1 MLVYN
6 ENQKSAFQ
14 IFKDTCDKAKYLSF
28 DCEMTGLSL
37 ETKTDGTKYDTQE
50 FRYYKQRQVVSKLD
64 LIQIGLTFYI
74 EKIKKIK
81 TEKKEEKDKK
91 QEEPEIIDK
100 QFYLER
106 TFTFYLFKN
115 SKLKLIDDKIF
126 ENELKAHPASLKFLN
141 ENNFDFNILIKKGIH
156 YNKLENEEKI
166 KEILNK
172 EKILLSNGA
181 MFLSKKNEKK
191 IIEKIFILA
200 DKLINSNNDEN
211 KVFEIEFEDKK
222 LMIFFLGINFKKLLF
237 IDDFM
242 IMKSEKNNTLTIKK
256 NSKTISTTKFLS
268 HYTSYDNFK
277 TTIKSNTNEIYL
289 NRYQLGCF
297 KTDEKINE
305 LVEDELGFSLY
316 LKYIIDKK
324 IPIIGHNMYFD
335 MMFLYD
341 KLIADLPPDF
351 YSFKTAIHKYF
362 PYIYD
367 TKYISSSLEKNGK
380 KIFEVTSLEKVYSSI
395 VKNKYD
401 IYVPFFPDTLNGFCL
416 YNDMERDKMHDAGYD
431 SIITGRIF
439 ILMNKALE
447 HNFNTSNVGAA
458 KHGIAGEIIKN
469 EQEINLNYGFIDKK
483 RYDNFINKSFMSLVE
498 SPNAIILWDV
508 SKQNKENYDKGEN
521 ELVKDTFKNV
531 FMVEFNKPEDGHT
544 ISIYE
549 VCNKFENEDY
559 DICVVKSDQS
569 LAFVE
574 FGCEEYCHEKDYPV
588 IKKMVEN
595 IENNKEEINEGKLSI
610 KKIYSYDEFFK
621 EYKNII
627 KFDY

>member
-6 ENQKSAFQ
+6 ENQKAAFE
-14 IFKDTCDKAKYLSF
+14 IFKETCDKSKYLSF
-28 DCEMTGLSL
+28 DCEMTGLNL

-64 LIQIGLTFYI
+64 LIQIGFTFYI
-74 EKIKKIK
+74 EKTKKIIK
-81 TEKKEEKDKK
+81 TEKKDEKNKN
-91 QEEPEIIDK
+91 EEPEVINK

-126 ENELKAHPASLKFLN
+126 ESELNAHPASLKFLN
-141 ENNFDFNILIKKGIH
+141 ESNFDFNILIKKGIH

-166 KEILNK
+166 REILNK
-172 EKILLSNGA
+172 EKIFLSNGA
-181 MFLSKKNEKK
+181 MFLSKKNEEKLIQK
-191 IIEKIFILA
+191 IIILA
-200 DKLINSNNDEN
+200 DYLVNHNNNE
-211 KVFEIEFEDKK
+211 KQFEIEFEDKK
-222 LMIFFLGINFKKLLF
+222 LMIFFLGINFKKLLL
-237 IDDFM
+237 INDFM
-242 IMKSEKNNTLTIKK
+242 IMKSQNKNSLIIHK
-256 NSKTISTTKFLS
+256 NSKSISTEKFLS
-268 HYTSYDNFK
+268 HYTTFDNFK
-277 TTIKSNTNEIYL
+277 TIIKSKPDIIYL

-341 KLIADLPPDF
+341 KLIGDLPPDF
-351 YSFKTAIHKYF
+351 YTFKTKIHKYF

-380 KIFEVTSLEKVYSSI
+380 KIFDLTSLEKVYNSI
-395 VKNKYD
+395 IKNKYD
-401 IYVPFFPDTLNGFCL
+401 IYVQFFPDTPNGFCL

-447 HNFNTSNVGAA
+447 HNFNTSNVGGA

-469 EQEINLNYGFIDKK
+469 EQEINLNYGFIDEK
-483 RYDNFINKSFMSLVE
+483 RYDNYINKSFMSLVE

-508 SKQNKENYDKGEN
+508 NKQNKENYEKGEN
-521 ELVKDTFKNV
+521 QLVKDTFKNV
-531 FMVEFNKPEDGHT
+531 FMVEFENPEDGHM

-549 VCNKFENEDY
+549 ICNKFENEDY
-559 DICVVKSDQS
+559 DICAVKSDHS
-569 LAFVE
+569 KAFIE
-574 FGCEEYCHEKDYPV
+574 IGCEDYCHEKDYPI

-595 IENNKEEINEGKLSI
+595 KKEEKNEELLSI
-610 KKIYSYDEFFK
+610 KKVYSYDEFFNG
-621 EYKNII
+621 YKDII